1 MPEQRLETF
10 AYPPGIDHGIVRF
23 CSTAYQVADTTL
35 TFDGKLLRQLD
46 ANAALLAMIDTTK
59 PFRWSS
65 WIDRRTYVVE
75 VRQNDQLLVFT
86 SIIEHATRIDADIL
100 RINALKNRGL

>member
-1 MPEQRLETF
+1 MPEQHLETF
-10 AYPPGIDHGIVRF
+10 AYPPGIDQGIVRF
-23 CSTAYQVADTTL
+23 RATAYQVANTTL
-35 TFDGKLLRQLD
+35 TFDGKMLRQLG

-59 PFRWSS
+59 PIRWSS

-86 SIIEHATRIDADIL
+86 SIIEGAARIDGDIL
-100 RINALKNRGL
+100 KINALKNRGS